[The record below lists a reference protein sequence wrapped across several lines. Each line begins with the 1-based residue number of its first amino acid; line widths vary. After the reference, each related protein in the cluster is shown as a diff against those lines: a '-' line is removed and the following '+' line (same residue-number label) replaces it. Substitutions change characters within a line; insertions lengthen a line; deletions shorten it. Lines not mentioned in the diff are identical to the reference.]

1 MKIMNNRH
9 FRSLIDINSNE
20 FIDIIDKSIEFKN
33 LDIKNN
39 VPNIF
44 TNKTLVMIFKKNS
57 TRTRVSFET
66 AMYKLG
72 GHAIFLS
79 DDSSQMNRGED
90 ISDTAK
96 VLSGMADI
104 IMMRTNSHEEIKEL
118 AENSSVP
125 IINGLCNLF
134 HPCQLLAD
142 MQTITEIKG
151 KDLSKLTIAWVGDG
165 NNMCNS
171 YINASKLLNFKLKI
185 STPNGYEPD
194 KYTLDK
200 FGNNVEICELP
211 GSAVDGADVVT
222 TDVWTS
228 MGDEHENEE
237 RKKIFKGYQVNM
249 NLMSKAKN
257 DSIFL
262 HCLPAH
268 RGEEIDHD
276 IIDSS
281 HSVVWQQAHNR
292 LYSSMALINFLLTCE

>member
-1 MKIMNNRH
+1 MNNRH
-9 FRSLIDINSNE
+9 FRSLIDINGNE
-20 FIDIIDKSIEFKN
+20 FIDIILKAIEFKK
-33 LDIKNN
+33 LDIKNEI
-39 VPNIF
+39 PKIF
-44 TNKTLVMIFKKNS
+44 SNKTLVMIFKKNS

-79 DDSSQMNRGED
+79 EDSSQLNRGED
-90 ISDTAK
+90 IADTAR

-118 AENSSVP
+118 AKNSSIP

-142 MQTITEIKG
+142 MQTISEVKG
-151 KDLSKLTIAWVGDG
+151 KDLSKLTIAWIGDG

-194 KYTLDK
+194 EYTLEK
-200 FGNNVEICELP
+200 FGKNVEICELP

-249 NLMSKAKN
+249 NLMSKAKG

-276 IIDSS
+276 IINSS

>member
-1 MKIMNNRH
+1 MNKRD
-9 FRSLIDINSNE
+9 FKSLIDINAQ
-20 FIDIIDKSIEFKN
+20 EFKRIIQQAIEYKS
-33 LDIKNN
+33 LDKKHS
-39 VPNIF
+39 VPRTYVNR
-44 TNKTLVMIFKKNS
+44 TLAMVFKKNS

-72 GHAIFLS
+72 GHAIFLTE
-79 DDSSQMNRGED
+79 SSTQLNRGED

-96 VLSGMADI
+96 VLSGMVDL
-104 IMMRTNSHEEIKEL
+104 IMMRTNSHEEIKTL

-125 IINGLCNLF
+125 VINGLCNLF

-142 MQTITEIKG
+142 MQTIAEIKG
-151 KDLSKLTIAWVGDG
+151 NDFSKLTVAWIGDG

-185 STPNGYEPD
+185 SVPNGYEPD

-200 FGNNVEICELP
+200 FGENVELCEIP

-222 TDVWTS
+222 TDVWAS

-237 RKKIFKGYQVNM
+237 RKKVFKSFQVNM
-249 NLMSKAKN
+249 NLMSKAREKA
-257 DSIFL
+257 IFL

-268 RGEEIDHD
+268 RGEEIDD
-276 IIDSS
+276 TLLDSQY
-281 HSVVWQQAHNR
+281 SVVWQQAQNR
-292 LYSSMALINFLLTCE
+292 LYSSMALIDFLLSFSKN

>member
-1 MKIMNNRH
+1 MNKRD
-9 FRSLIDINSNE
+9 FKSLIDINTQ
-20 FIDIIDKSIEFKN
+20 EFKRIIQQAIEYKE
-33 LDIKNN
+33 LDKKHSIPRTYVNR
-39 VPNIF
+39 
-44 TNKTLVMIFKKNS
+44 TLAMIFKKNS

-79 DDSSQMNRGED
+79 ESSTQLNRGED

-96 VLSGMADI
+96 VLSGMVDL
-104 IMMRTNSHEEIKEL
+104 IMMRTNTHDEIKCL

-125 IINGLCNLF
+125 VINGLCNLF

-151 KDLSKLTIAWVGDG
+151 NDFSKLTVAWIGDG

-185 STPNGYEPD
+185 SVPNGYEPD

-200 FGNNVEICELP
+200 FGENVELCEIP

-222 TDVWTS
+222 TDVWAS

-237 RKKIFKGYQVNM
+237 RKKVFKSFQVNM
-249 NLMSKAKN
+249 NLMSKATEKA
-257 DSIFL
+257 IFL

-268 RGEEIDHD
+268 RGEEIDD
-276 IIDSS
+276 TIIDSQYS
-281 HSVVWQQAHNR
+281 AVWQQAHNR
-292 LYSSMALINFLLTCE
+292 LYSSMALIDFLLSSSKN

>member
-1 MKIMNNRH
+1 MNKRD
-9 FRSLIDINSNE
+9 FKSLIDINTQ
-20 FIDIIDKSIEFKN
+20 EFKRIIQQAIEYKE
-33 LDIKNN
+33 LDKKNTIPRTYVN
-39 VPNIF
+39 R
-44 TNKTLVMIFKKNS
+44 TLAMIFKKNS

-79 DDSSQMNRGED
+79 ENSTQLNRGED

-96 VLSGMADI
+96 VLSGMVDL
-104 IMMRTNSHEEIKEL
+104 IMMRTNAHDEIKCL
-118 AENSSVP
+118 AQNSSVP
-125 IINGLCNLF
+125 VINGLCNLF

-142 MQTITEIKG
+142 MQTIAEIKG
-151 KDLSKLTIAWVGDG
+151 NDFSKLTIAWIGDG

-185 STPNGYEPD
+185 SVPNGYEPD

-200 FGNNVEICELP
+200 FGENVELCEIP

-222 TDVWTS
+222 TDVWAS

-237 RKKIFKGYQVNM
+237 RKKVFKSFQVNM
-249 NLMSKAKN
+249 NLMSKATEKA
-257 DSIFL
+257 IFL

-268 RGEEIDHD
+268 RGEEIDD
-276 IIDSS
+276 TIIDSS
-281 HSVVWQQAHNR
+281 YSAVWQQAHNR
-292 LYSSMALINFLLTCE
+292 LYSSMALIDFLLSSSNN

>member
-1 MKIMNNRH
+1 MNKRD
-9 FRSLIDINSNE
+9 FKSLIDINTQ
-20 FIDIIDKSIEFKN
+20 EFKRIIQQAIEYKE
-33 LDIKNN
+33 LDKKHSIPRTYVNR
-39 VPNIF
+39 
-44 TNKTLVMIFKKNS
+44 TLAMIFKKNS

-79 DDSSQMNRGED
+79 ESSTQLNRGED

-96 VLSGMADI
+96 VLSGMVDL
-104 IMMRTNSHEEIKEL
+104 IMMRTNTHEEIKIL

-125 IINGLCNLF
+125 VINGLCNLF

-142 MQTITEIKG
+142 MQTIAETKG
-151 KDLSKLTIAWVGDG
+151 NDFSKLTIAWIGDG

-171 YINASKLLNFKLKI
+171 YINASKLLNFRLKI
-185 STPNGYEPD
+185 SVPNGYEPD

-200 FGNNVEICELP
+200 FGENVELCEIP

-222 TDVWTS
+222 TDVWAS

-237 RKKIFKGYQVNM
+237 RKKVFKSFQVNM
-249 NLMSKAKN
+249 NLMSKATEN
-257 DSIFL
+257 AIFL

-268 RGEEIDHD
+268 RGEEIDD
-276 IIDSS
+276 TIIDSS
-281 HSVVWQQAHNR
+281 YSVVWQQAHNR
-292 LYSSMALINFLLTCE
+292 LYSSMALIDFLLSSSKN

>member
-1 MKIMNNRH
+1 MNKRD
-9 FRSLIDINSNE
+9 FKSLIDINTQ
-20 FIDIIDKSIEFKN
+20 EFKRIIQQAIEYKE
-33 LDIKNN
+33 LDKKHSIPRTYVNR
-39 VPNIF
+39 
-44 TNKTLVMIFKKNS
+44 TLAMIFKKNS

-79 DDSSQMNRGED
+79 ESSTQLNRGED

-96 VLSGMADI
+96 VLSGMVDL
-104 IMMRTNSHEEIKEL
+104 IMMRTNTHEEIKTL

-125 IINGLCNLF
+125 VINGLCNLF

-142 MQTITEIKG
+142 MQTIAETKG
-151 KDLSKLTIAWVGDG
+151 NDFSKLTVAWIGDG

-171 YINASKLLNFKLKI
+171 YINASKLLNFRLKI
-185 STPNGYEPD
+185 SVPNGYEPD

-200 FGNNVEICELP
+200 FGENVELCEIP

-222 TDVWTS
+222 TDVWAS

-237 RKKIFKGYQVNM
+237 RKKVFKSFQVNM
-249 NLMSKAKN
+249 NLMSKATEKA
-257 DSIFL
+257 IFL

-268 RGEEIDHD
+268 RGEEIDD
-276 IIDSS
+276 TIIDSS
-281 HSVVWQQAHNR
+281 YSVVWQQAHNR
-292 LYSSMALINFLLTCE
+292 LYSSMALIDFLLSSSKN

>member
-1 MKIMNNRH
+1 MNKRD
-9 FRSLIDINSNE
+9 FKSLIDINAQ
-20 FIDIIDKSIEFKN
+20 EFKRIIQQAIEYKS
-33 LDIKNN
+33 LDKKHS
-39 VPNIF
+39 VPRTYVNR
-44 TNKTLVMIFKKNS
+44 TLAMIFKKNS

-72 GHAIFLS
+72 GHAIFLTE
-79 DDSSQMNRGED
+79 SSTQLNRGED

-96 VLSGMADI
+96 VLSGMVDI
-104 IMMRTNSHEEIKEL
+104 IMMRTNSHEEIKTL

-125 IINGLCNLF
+125 VINGLCNLF

-142 MQTITEIKG
+142 MQTIAEIKG
-151 KDLSKLTIAWVGDG
+151 NDFSKLTVAWIGDG

-185 STPNGYEPD
+185 SVPNGYEPD

-200 FGNNVEICELP
+200 FGENVELCEIP

-222 TDVWTS
+222 TDVWAS

-237 RKKIFKGYQVNM
+237 RKKVFKSFQVNM
-249 NLMSKAKN
+249 NLMSKAREKAM
-257 DSIFL
+257 FL

-268 RGEEIDHD
+268 RGEEIDD
-276 IIDSS
+276 TLLDSKY
-281 HSVVWQQAHNR
+281 SVVWQQAQNR
-292 LYSSMALINFLLTCE
+292 LYSSMALIDFLLSSSKN

>member
-1 MKIMNNRH
+1 MNKRH
-9 FRSLIDINSNE
+9 FKSLIDINSSE
-20 FIDIIDKSIEFKN
+20 FNKIIEKAIQYKELDKQNKIPKTF
-33 LDIKNN
+33 
-39 VPNIF
+39 V
-44 TNKTLVMIFKKNS
+44 NKTLAMIFKKNS

-79 DDSSQMNRGED
+79 EDSSQLKRGED

-96 VLSGMADI
+96 VLSGMVDL
-104 IMMRTNSHEEIKEL
+104 IMMRTNTHDEIKSL
-118 AENSSVP
+118 AEHSSVP

-142 MQTITEIKG
+142 MQTIVENKG
-151 KDLSKLTIAWVGDG
+151 NDFSKLTIAWIGDG

-185 STPNGYEPD
+185 SVPHGYEPD
-194 KYTLDK
+194 KYTLEK
-200 FGNNVEICELP
+200 FGENVELCELP
-211 GSAVDGADVVT
+211 GSAADDADVVT

-237 RKKIFKGYQVNM
+237 RKRIFKSYQVNM
-249 NLMSKAKN
+249 NLMSKAKK

-268 RGEEIDHD
+268 RGEEIDD
-276 IIDSS
+276 TIIDSK
-281 HSVVWQQAHNR
+281 HSVVWEQAHNR
-292 LYSSMALINFLLTCE
+292 LYSSIALIDFLLTIDNS

>member
-1 MKIMNNRH
+1 MDKRD
-9 FRSLIDINSNE
+9 FKSLIDINAQ
-20 FIDIIDKSIEFKN
+20 EFKRIIQQAIDYKE
-33 LDIKNN
+33 LDKKHS
-39 VPNIF
+39 VPRIYVNR
-44 TNKTLVMIFKKNS
+44 TLAMIFKKNS

-79 DDSSQMNRGED
+79 ESTTQLNRGED

-96 VLSGMADI
+96 VLSGMADL
-104 IMMRTNSHEEIKEL
+104 IMMRTNTHEEIKSL

-125 IINGLCNLF
+125 VINGLCNLF

-142 MQTITEIKG
+142 MQTIAEIKG
-151 KDLSKLTIAWVGDG
+151 NDFSKLTVAWIGDG

-171 YINASKLLNFKLKI
+171 YINASKLLGFKLKI
-185 STPNGYEPD
+185 SVPNGYEPD

-200 FGNNVEICELP
+200 FGENVELCEIP

-222 TDVWTS
+222 TDVWAS

-237 RKKIFKGYQVNM
+237 RKKVFKSFQVNM
-249 NLMSKAKN
+249 NLMSKAREKA
-257 DSIFL
+257 IFL

-268 RGEEIDHD
+268 RGEEIDD
-276 IIDSS
+276 IIIDSP
-281 HSVVWQQAHNR
+281 HSAVWQQAHNR
-292 LYSSMALINFLLTCE
+292 LYSSMALIDFLLSSSKN

>member
-1 MKIMNNRH
+1 MNKRD
-9 FRSLIDINSNE
+9 FKSLIDVNTQ
-20 FIDIIDKSIEFKN
+20 EFKRIIQQAIEYKE
-33 LDIKNN
+33 LDKKHSIPRTYINR
-39 VPNIF
+39 
-44 TNKTLVMIFKKNS
+44 TLAMIFKKNS

-79 DDSSQMNRGED
+79 ENSTQLNRGED

-96 VLSGMADI
+96 VLSGMVDL
-104 IMMRTNSHEEIKEL
+104 IMMRTNTHDEIKCL

-125 IINGLCNLF
+125 VINGLCNLF

-142 MQTITEIKG
+142 MQTIAEIKG
-151 KDLSKLTIAWVGDG
+151 NDFSKLTVAWIGDG

-185 STPNGYEPD
+185 SVPNGYEPD

-200 FGNNVEICELP
+200 FGENVELCEIP

-222 TDVWTS
+222 TDVWAS

-237 RKKIFKGYQVNM
+237 RKKVFKSFQVNM
-249 NLMSKAKN
+249 NLMSKAKEKA
-257 DSIFL
+257 IFL

-268 RGEEIDHD
+268 RGEEIDD
-276 IIDSS
+276 TIIDSAY
-281 HSVVWQQAHNR
+281 SVVWQQAHNR
-292 LYSSMALINFLLTCE
+292 LYSSMALIDFLLSSSNN

>member
-1 MKIMNNRH
+1 MNKRD
-9 FRSLIDINSNE
+9 FKSLIDINE
-20 FIDIIDKSIEFKN
+20 QEFKRIIQQAIDYKE
-33 LDIKNN
+33 LDKKHS
-39 VPNIF
+39 VPRIYVNR
-44 TNKTLVMIFKKNS
+44 TLAMIFKKNS

-79 DDSSQMNRGED
+79 ESTTQLNRGED

-96 VLSGMADI
+96 VLSGMADL
-104 IMMRTNSHEEIKEL
+104 IMMRTNTHEEIKSL

-125 IINGLCNLF
+125 VINGLCNLF

-142 MQTITEIKG
+142 MQTIAEIKG
-151 KDLSKLTIAWVGDG
+151 NDFSKLTVAWIGDG

-171 YINASKLLNFKLKI
+171 YINASKLLGFKLKI
-185 STPNGYEPD
+185 SVPNGYEPD

-200 FGNNVEICELP
+200 FGENVELCEIP

-222 TDVWTS
+222 TDVWAS

-237 RKKIFKGYQVNM
+237 RKKVFKSFQVNM
-249 NLMSKAKN
+249 NLMSKAREKA
-257 DSIFL
+257 IFL

-268 RGEEIDHD
+268 RGEEIDD
-276 IIDSS
+276 IIIDSP
-281 HSVVWQQAHNR
+281 HSAVWQQAHNR
-292 LYSSMALINFLLTCE
+292 LYSSMALIDFLLSSGKN

>member
-1 MKIMNNRH
+1 MNKRD
-9 FRSLIDINSNE
+9 FKSLIDINTQ
-20 FIDIIDKSIEFKN
+20 EFKRIIQQAIEYKE
-33 LDIKNN
+33 LDKKHSIPRTYVNR
-39 VPNIF
+39 
-44 TNKTLVMIFKKNS
+44 TLAMIFKKNS

-79 DDSSQMNRGED
+79 ESSTQLNRGED
-90 ISDTAK
+90 ISDTAR
-96 VLSGMADI
+96 VLSGMVDL
-104 IMMRTNSHEEIKEL
+104 IMMRTNTHDEIKCL

-125 IINGLCNLF
+125 VINGLCNLF

-142 MQTITEIKG
+142 MQTIAEIKG
-151 KDLSKLTIAWVGDG
+151 NDFSKLTVAWIGDG

-185 STPNGYEPD
+185 SVPNGYEPD

-200 FGNNVEICELP
+200 FGENVELCEIP

-222 TDVWTS
+222 TDVWAS

-237 RKKIFKGYQVNM
+237 RKKVFKSFQVNM
-249 NLMSKAKN
+249 NLMSKATEN
-257 DSIFL
+257 AIFL

-268 RGEEIDHD
+268 RGEEIDD
-276 IIDSS
+276 TIIDSS
-281 HSVVWQQAHNR
+281 YSVVWQQAHNR
-292 LYSSMALINFLLTCE
+292 LYSSMALIDFLLSSSKN

>member
-1 MKIMNNRH
+1 MNKRH

-20 FIDIIDKSIEFKN
+20 FIDIILKAIEFKE
-33 LDIKNN
+33 LDKKNN
-39 VPNIF
+39 IPNLF
-44 TNKTLVMIFKKNS
+44 RNKTLAMIFKKNS
-57 TRTRVSFET
+57 TRTRVAFET
-66 AMYKLG
+66 AMFKLG

-79 DDSSQMNRGED
+79 EDSSQLKRGED
-90 ISDTAK
+90 ISDTAR
-96 VLSGMADI
+96 VLSGMVDL
-104 IMMRTNSHEEIKEL
+104 IMMRTNANEEIQKL

-142 MQTITEIKG
+142 MQTISEVKG
-151 KDLSKLTIAWVGDG
+151 NSLSKLVIAWVGDG

-194 KYTLDK
+194 KYTLEK
-200 FGNNVEICELP
+200 FGDNVEICELP

-249 NLMSKAKN
+249 NLMSKAKK

-268 RGEEIDHD
+268 RGEEIDSD
-276 IIDSS
+276 IIDSH
-281 HSVVWQQAHNR
+281 HSFVWQQAHNR
-292 LYSSMALINFLLTCE
+292 LYSSMALINFLLTCEKD

>member
-1 MKIMNNRH
+1 MDKRD
-9 FRSLIDINSNE
+9 FKTLIDINTQ
-20 FIDIIDKSIEFKN
+20 EFKRI
-33 LDIKNN
+33 IKKA
-39 VPNIF
+39 IEYKSQDD
-44 TNKTLVMIFKKNS
+44 TNTIIRSCTNRTLAMIFKKSS

-79 DDSSQMNRGED
+79 EDSSQLKRGED
-90 ISDTAK
+90 ISDTAR
-96 VLSGMADI
+96 VLSGMVDL
-104 IMMRTNSHEEIKEL
+104 IMMRTNSHEEIKSL
-118 AENSSVP
+118 AKNSSVP

-142 MQTITEIKG
+142 MQTIAEIKG
-151 KDLSKLTIAWVGDG
+151 ENFSDMTVAWIGDG

-200 FGNNVEICELP
+200 FGENVELCEIP

-222 TDVWTS
+222 TDVWAS

-237 RKKIFKGYQVNM
+237 RKKVFRSFQVNM
-249 NLMSKAKN
+249 NLMSKAKKEA
-257 DSIFL
+257 IFL

-268 RGEEIDHD
+268 RGEEIDEV
-276 IIDSS
+276 IIDSP

-292 LYSSMALINFLLTCE
+292 LYSSMALIDFLLSSDKD

>member
-1 MKIMNNRH
+1 MDKRD
-9 FRSLIDINSNE
+9 FKSLIDINAQ
-20 FIDIIDKSIEFKN
+20 EFKRIIQQAIDYKE
-33 LDIKNN
+33 LDKKHS
-39 VPNIF
+39 VPRIYVNR
-44 TNKTLVMIFKKNS
+44 TLAMIFKKNS

-79 DDSSQMNRGED
+79 ESTTQLNRGED

-96 VLSGMADI
+96 VLSGMADL
-104 IMMRTNSHEEIKEL
+104 IMMRTNTHEEIKSL

-125 IINGLCNLF
+125 VINGLCNLF

-142 MQTITEIKG
+142 MQTIAEIKG
-151 KDLSKLTIAWVGDG
+151 NDFSKLTVAWIGDG

-171 YINASKLLNFKLKI
+171 YINASKLLGFKLKI
-185 STPNGYEPD
+185 SVPNGYEPD

-200 FGNNVEICELP
+200 FGQNVELCEIP

-222 TDVWTS
+222 TDVWAS

-237 RKKIFKGYQVNM
+237 RKKVFKSFQVNM
-249 NLMSKAKN
+249 NLMSKAREKA
-257 DSIFL
+257 IFL

-268 RGEEIDHD
+268 RGEEIDD
-276 IIDSS
+276 IIIDSP
-281 HSVVWQQAHNR
+281 HSAVWQQAHNR
-292 LYSSMALINFLLTCE
+292 LYSSMALIDFLLSSSKN